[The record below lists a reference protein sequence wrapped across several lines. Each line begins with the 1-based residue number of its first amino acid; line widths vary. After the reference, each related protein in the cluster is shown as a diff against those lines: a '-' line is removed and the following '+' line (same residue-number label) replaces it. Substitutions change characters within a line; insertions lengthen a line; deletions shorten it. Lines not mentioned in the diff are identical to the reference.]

1 MWPFKKKLIENPSPS
16 LPAQVEMVVKSL
28 SLPESQPNWSLYA
41 HHNKDWDVQK
51 AIWEGYDASSIVY
64 ACVEKRAQLIASVP
78 WKAQTLKGGEWE
90 DAPQHPLQLLINK
103 PNLDQSW
110 YELIYSA
117 SQNIDLAGSAFMSE
131 IRAGIKDLPQEL
143 WVLPSQYIKIKPGK
157 KRLIDYFEHTQC
169 NEKIQADD
177 MIHLKKPNPN
187 SSVWGMPILMAA
199 AKPTDIDR
207 ESGIW
212 QKVSLENRGASDI
225 NIKLPDTATKEQAD
239 SVREQYN
246 KQQAG
251 PKNARK
257 ALMTSADVQ
266 MLNQTAV
273 ELDFVSSRRAVWTEI
288 CAAFGMSL
296 ANLGMTE
303 DVNLANADAMNK
315 ALWENTI
322 IPQLDLLQ
330 PQFNRQ
336 LAADYGDDVRM
347 VYDITNVKALQTKI
361 TEKLEA
367 AGKLHALGVPMADI
381 NKKLELGLEDR
392 PEYAVGYIA
401 SGLVP
406 SSFDLDEPEGS
417 PEDEN
422 KGAYGK
428 V

>member
-1 MWPFKKKLIENPSPS
+1 MWPFKKKLIENPNSNVIDQGFMT
-16 LPAQVEMVVKSL
+16 LKSL
-28 SLPESQPNWSLYA
+28 SLPESQPNWALYA
-41 HHNKDWDVQK
+41 HHNKDWDIQK
-51 AIWEGYDASSIVY
+51 AIWEGYDASTIVY
-64 ACVEKRAQLIASVP
+64 SCVEKRAQLIASVP
-78 WKAQTLKGGEWE
+78 WKAQVLKGDEWE

-103 PNLDQSW
+103 PNIDQSW

-117 SQNIDLAGSAFMSE
+117 SQNIDLAGGAFMSE
-131 IRAGIKDLPQEL
+131 IRAGIQDQPQEL
-143 WVLPSQYIKIKPGK
+143 WVLPSQYIKIKPGS
-157 KRLIDYFEHTQC
+157 KRLVDYYEHTQR
-169 NEKIQADD
+169 NEKILADD
-177 MIHLKKPNPN
+177 MVHLKKPNPN

-207 ESGIW
+207 EAGIW
-212 QKVSLENRGASDI
+212 QKVSLENRGASDVV
-225 NIKLPDTATKEQAD
+225 IKLPDNATQEQAD
-239 SVREQYN
+239 MARKAYE
-246 KQQAG
+246 KQQTG
-251 PKNARK
+251 SKNARK
-257 ALMTSADVQ
+257 AFISTAEVKSV
-266 MLNQTAV
+266 NQTAV
-273 ELDFVSSRRAVWTEI
+273 ELDFVASRRAVWTEI

-336 LAADYGDDVRM
+336 LASDYGDGVRM
-347 VYDITNVKALQTKI
+347 VYDITNVKALQTKV
-361 TEKLEA
+361 TEKLESA
-367 AGKLHALGVPMADI
+367 AKLHALGVPFADI

-392 PEYAVGYIA
+392 PGYAIGYIA

-406 SSFDLDEPEGS
+406 SSFDLDEPVGD
-417 PEDEN
+417 PESES